1 MTGWGGGAGEGAGG
15 PPAEAEFI
23 NEIDCQFPY
32 FDRER
37 ALALASAACS
47 ISANAAFAVLFEVCN
62 LPESA
67 KAEAD
72 PEIRAAVLRRIET
85 LLSHPLA
92 RVILPLAEGVLE
104 GKPAS
109 VSERID
115 AMRRVAAFPG
125 QYCAL
130 QVALYAADREEPWDD
145 EADRVYDEIVASWE
159 RRGRER

>member
-1 MTGWGGGAGEGAGG
+1 MRRRGGAGARSGG
-15 PPAEAEFI
+15 PPTETEFI

-32 FDRER
+32 ADRER
-37 ALALASAACS
+37 ALALASKACS
-47 ISANAAFAVLFEVCN
+47 ISANAAFAVVYEVCN

-72 PEIRAAVLRRIET
+72 SELRAAVLRRIET

-92 RVILPLAEGVLE
+92 RVILPLAAGVLE

-109 VSERID
+109 VCERID

-130 QVALYAADREEPWDD
+130 NVALYATDWEEPWDD
-145 EADRVYDEIVASWE
+145 EADRVCDEIVASWE